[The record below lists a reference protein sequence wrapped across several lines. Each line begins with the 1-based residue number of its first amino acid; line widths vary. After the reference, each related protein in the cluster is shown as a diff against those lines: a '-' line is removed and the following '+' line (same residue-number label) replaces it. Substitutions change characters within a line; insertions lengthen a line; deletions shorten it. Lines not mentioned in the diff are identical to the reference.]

1 MLLSKKNCNFAHKF
15 FERKSFKNMPKQ
27 NSAILLNKYIWLIDT
42 IYSAGHITRD
52 EIDRRWCRSLL
63 SEDEMSIPPRTFH
76 RWRIAIEELFQIS
89 IEYDKWRGY
98 YIEDR
103 SDIERNSMRKWLINT
118 FAVNNLINEGEHLR
132 KHISFEEMPSGQR
145 FLTTILESIRDR
157 VALHVTHKGFNKPEP
172 TTFMLKPYGLKVF
185 KQRWY
190 VLAESEYPDHRLL
203 VYALDRFES
212 MERTEEPYEIP
223 EDFDV
228 ADYFRSSYGVTGIG
242 NERELVHLKVDA
254 SQVPYFRSL
263 PLHRSQKE
271 EETAKDYSIFSY
283 YVVPTY
289 ELRQEILSHGAN
301 VEVVSPK
308 TLREQIKEE
317 VKKMNKLYKYNQ

>member
-1 MLLSKKNCNFAHKF
+1 MLLSQKKCNFARKLF
-15 FERKSFKNMPKQ
+15 GRKSFKNMPKQ

-63 SEDEMSIPPRTFH
+63 SENEMSIPPRTFH

-118 FAVNNLINEGEHLR
+118 FAVNNLINEGQHLR
-132 KHISFEEMPSGQR
+132 QHICFEEVPSGQR
-145 FLTTILESIRDR
+145 FLTTILEAIRDKVVLR
-157 VALHVTHKGFNKPEP
+157 VTHRGFTKPEP
-172 TTFMLKPYGLKVF
+172 STFNIKPYGLKIF

-203 VYALDRFES
+203 VYALDRFEA
-212 MERTEEPYEIP
+212 MERTDETYEIP

-228 ADYFRSSYGVTGIG
+228 ARHFQWSYGVTGL
-242 NERELVHLKVDA
+242 NSSPELVQLKVDA

-308 TLREQIKEE
+308 ALREQIKEE
-317 VKKMNKLYKYNQ
+317 IAEMHKLYK

>member
-1 MLLSKKNCNFAHKF
+1 LLLSKKNCNFARKF
-15 FERKSFKNMPKQ
+15 FGRKSFKNMPKQ

-118 FAVNNLINEGEHLR
+118 FAVNNLINEGQHLR
-132 KHISFEEMPSGQR
+132 QHICFEEVPSGQR
-145 FLTTILESIRDR
+145 FLTTILEAIRDR
-157 VALHVTHKGFNKPEP
+157 VTLRVTHRGFTKPGP
-172 TTFMLKPYGLKVF
+172 TTFIIKPYGLKIF

-203 VYALDRFES
+203 VYALDRFEA
-212 MERTEEPYEIP
+212 MERTDESYEIP

-228 ADYFRSSYGVTGIG
+228 ARHFQLSYGVTGLNG
-242 NERELVHLKVDA
+242 TPELIQLKVDA

-271 EETAKDYSIFSY
+271 EETTEKFSVFSY

-301 VEVVSPK
+301 VEVLSPAS
-308 TLREQIKEE
+308 LREDIAEE
-317 VKKMNKLYKYNQ
+317 VKKMKKMYK

>member
-1 MLLSKKNCNFAHKF
+1 MTSVLAYVIF
-15 FERKSFKNMPKQ
+15 FVYLCDKILIYMPKQ
-27 NSAILLNKYIWLIDT
+27 NSALLLNKYIWLVDT

-89 IEYDKWRGY
+89 IEYDKWKGY
-98 YIEDR
+98 YIDDR
-103 SDIERNSMRKWLINT
+103 SDLERNSMRKWLINT
-118 FAVNNLINEGEHLR
+118 FAVNNLINEGQHLR
-132 KHISFEEMPSGQR
+132 QHICFEEVPSGQR
-145 FLTTILESIRDR
+145 FLTTILEAIRDK
-157 VALHVTHKGFNKPEP
+157 VALRVSHKGFSKPEP
-172 TTFMLKPYGLKVF
+172 TVFALKPYGLKIF

-203 VYALDRFES
+203 VYGLDRFES
-212 MERTEEPYEIP
+212 MERTEQHYEIP
-223 EDFDV
+223 EGFDV
-228 ADYFRSSYGVTGIG
+228 ADYFRSSYGVTGV
-242 NERELVHLKVDA
+242 NAEPELVRLKVAA
-254 SQVPYFRSL
+254 SQVKYFRTL
-263 PLHRSQKE
+263 PLHHTQE
-271 EETAKDYSIFSY
+271 EVETTDNYSVFSY
-283 YVVPTY
+283 LLVPTY

-317 VKKMNKLYKYNQ
+317 IAEMHKLYQ

>member
-1 MLLSKKNCNFAHKF
+1 MSKKNCNFARKF
-15 FERKSFKNMPKQ
+15 FGRKSFKNMPKQ

-118 FAVNNLINEGEHLR
+118 FAVNNLINEGQHLR
-132 KHISFEEMPSGQR
+132 QHISFEEVPSGQR
-145 FLTTILESIRDR
+145 FLTTILEAIRDR
-157 VALHVTHKGFNKPEP
+157 VTLRVTHRGFTKPEP
-172 TTFMLKPYGLKVF
+172 TTFIIKPYGLKIF

-203 VYALDRFES
+203 VYALDRFEA
-212 MERTEEPYEIP
+212 MERTDESYEIP

-228 ADYFRSSYGVTGIG
+228 ARHFQLSYGVTGLNG
-242 NERELVHLKVDA
+242 TPELIQLKVDA

-271 EETAKDYSIFSY
+271 EETTEKFSVFSY

-289 ELRQEILSHGAN
+289 ELHQEILSHGAN
-301 VEVVSPK
+301 VEVLSPAS
-308 TLREQIKEE
+308 LREDIAEE
-317 VKKMNKLYKYNQ
+317 VKKMKKMYK

>member
-1 MLLSKKNCNFAHKF
+1 
-15 FERKSFKNMPKQ
+15 MPKQ
-27 NSAILLNKYIWLIDT
+27 NSAILLYKYIWLIDT
-42 IYSAGHITRD
+42 IYSAGHISRD

-63 SEDEMSIPPRTFH
+63 SGDEMSIPPRTFH

-89 IEYDKWRGY
+89 IAYDIWKGY
-98 YIEDR
+98 YIEDS
-103 SDIERNSMRKWLINT
+103 SDLERNSMRKWLINT
-118 FAVNNLINEGEHLR
+118 FAVNNLINEGHHLR
-132 KHISFEEMPSGQR
+132 QHICFEEVPSGQR
-145 FLTTILESIRDR
+145 FLTTILEAIRDKVVLR
-157 VALHVTHKGFNKPEP
+157 VTHRGFTKPVP
-172 TTFMLKPYGLKVF
+172 STFNIKPYCLKIF

-190 VLAESEYPDHRLL
+190 VLAESQYPDHRLL
-203 VYALDRFES
+203 VYALDRFEA
-212 MERTEEPYEIP
+212 MERTDESYEIP

-228 ADYFRSSYGVTGIG
+228 ARHFQLSYGVTGLNGAPEYIQ
-242 NERELVHLKVDA
+242 LKVSA

-271 EETAKDYSIFSY
+271 EETTETYSVFSY

-308 TLREQIKEE
+308 ELRTQIKEE
-317 VKKMNKLYKYNQ
+317 ITEMHKLYK

>member
-1 MLLSKKNCNFAHKF
+1 MLLSKINCNFARKF
-15 FERKSFKNMPKQ
+15 FGRKSFKNMPKQ

-89 IEYDKWRGY
+89 IEYDKWKGY

-118 FAVNNLINEGEHLR
+118 FAVNNLINEGQHLR
-132 KHISFEEMPSGQR
+132 QHISFEEVPSGQR
-145 FLTTILESIRDR
+145 FLTTILEAIRDR
-157 VALHVTHKGFNKPEP
+157 VTLRVTHRGFAKPEP
-172 TTFMLKPYGLKVF
+172 STFTIKPYGLKIF

-203 VYALDRFES
+203 VYALDRFEA
-212 MERTEEPYEIP
+212 MERTDETYEIP
-223 EDFDV
+223 EYFDV
-228 ADYFRSSYGVTGIG
+228 ARHFQLSYGVTGL
-242 NERELVHLKVDA
+242 NSSPELVQLKVDA

-271 EETAKDYSIFSY
+271 EETTEKFSVFSY

-301 VEVVSPK
+301 VEVLSPAS
-308 TLREQIKEE
+308 LREDIAEE
-317 VKKMNKLYKYNQ
+317 VKKMKKMYK